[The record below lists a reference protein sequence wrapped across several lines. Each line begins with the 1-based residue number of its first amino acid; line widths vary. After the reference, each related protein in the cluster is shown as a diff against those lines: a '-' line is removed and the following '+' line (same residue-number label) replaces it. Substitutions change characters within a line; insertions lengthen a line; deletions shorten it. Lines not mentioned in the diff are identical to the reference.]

1 MLVIMEPEDIP
12 TINIQ
17 DLNIDLSGL
26 NIFSASSTCS
36 VFIDDNWFYEYEK
49 REEWVQINKAAR
61 ENPELQRAIDR
72 VKILY
77 HLSKEDGNS

>member
-1 MLVIMEPEDIP
+1 MEPKDIP

-26 NIFSASSTCS
+26 NIFSASSTGS

-49 REEWVQINKAAR
+49 REEWVRINKAAR